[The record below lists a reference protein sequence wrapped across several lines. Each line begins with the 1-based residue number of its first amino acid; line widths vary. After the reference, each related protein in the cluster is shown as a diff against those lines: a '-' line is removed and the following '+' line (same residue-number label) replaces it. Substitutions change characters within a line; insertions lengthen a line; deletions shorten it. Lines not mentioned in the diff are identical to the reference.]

1 MSLLTEELTEAL
13 HRSDQRAV
21 VRVLETVFRTGS
33 AGARERIEGLLAAE
47 QLATDGG
54 VMRAQR
60 LLSTLFYETKCFDAV
75 VGPEADPSWL
85 EALAPIAEHAALFH
99 MATLYL
105 TPFRGPRAVEVLLRL
120 LEHLRLPGIGAS
132 GPALGLIDSLRRR
145 TDARTAPVIASLLG
159 APSADDWLMCYAL
172 KVLDDPSTAAALRAY
187 QPRMK
192 KKKHRVFA
200 EEVLAHLARDRTT
213 DPRPD
218 VSG

>member
-1 MSLLTEELTEAL
+1 MSMLTEELTEAL

-21 VRVLETVFRTGS
+21 VRALETIFRTGS

-85 EALAPIAEHAALFH
+85 EALAPISEHAALFH

-120 LEHLRLPGIGAS
+120 LEHLRGPGWGGG
-132 GPALGLIDSLRRR
+132 GPALGLVDALR
-145 TDARTAPVIASLLG
+145 G
-159 APSADDWLMCYAL
+159 APRAHDWLMSYAR
-172 KVLDDPSTAAALRAY
+172 KGLDDPSTAPALRAY
-187 QPRMK
+187 QPRM

-200 EEVLAHLARDRTT
+200 EEVLAHLERDRTT
-213 DPRPD
+213 DTQTRRQRVKRYQP
-218 VSG
+218 